1 MILCCGE
8 ALIDMIPTP
17 TSGGADGFV
26 PHSGGAIFNTAVGLG
41 RLDVPTGFLTG
52 LSTDLFGE
60 QLVADLKAS
69 HVSADYALRSDL
81 PTTLAFVRLT
91 QGHATYTFYDENT
104 AGRSLLPDQLPD
116 LSPELTALY
125 FGGISLISEPCA
137 EFYAALALRDQA
149 QRVIMLDPNIRP
161 GFIRDEARY
170 RARLDR
176 MIAAADIV
184 KVSDEDL
191 DWIMPGDGTH
201 AQKATA
207 LTAKGPG
214 IVIVT
219 RGSAGASASFADGRR
234 VAVAAQ
240 KATVVDTV
248 GAGDTFNSGILAY
261 LHRAGLLTKPRL
273 KDIGP
278 NEMQAALSLGA
289 QVAAITVARAGA
301 NPPWLH
307 ELDALPPFKDP

>member
-17 TSGGADGFV
+17 TSAGADGFV
-26 PHSGGAIFNTAVGLG
+26 PHSGGAIFNTAIGLG
-41 RLDVPTGFLTG
+41 RLGVPTGFLTG

-60 QLVADLKAS
+60 QLVSDLIAS
-69 HVSADYALRSDL
+69 HVNADYAVRSDL

-91 QGHATYTFYDENT
+91 GGQATYTFYDENS
-104 AGRSLLPDQLPD
+104 AGRSLQPDQLPQI
-116 LSPELTALY
+116 SPDVTALY

-137 EFYAALALRDQA
+137 EFYAALALRDSA

-161 GFIRDEARY
+161 GFIRDETRY

-176 MIAAADIV
+176 MIAVADIL

-191 DWIMPGDGTH
+191 DWIVPGSGTPED
-201 AQKATA
+201 KAIDMTA
-207 LTAKGPG
+207 MGPR

-219 RGSAGASASFADGRR
+219 RGSAGASAYFADGRV

-240 KATVVDTV
+240 TAVVVDTV
-248 GAGDTFNSGILAY
+248 GAGDTFNSGVLAH
-261 LHRAGLLTKPRL
+261 LSMVGLLSKPRVQ
-273 KDIGP
+273 DIGP
-278 NEMQAALSLGA
+278 ADMENALALGA
-289 QVAAITVARAGA
+289 RVAAVTVARAGA
-301 NPPWLH
+301 NPPWAQ
-307 ELDALPPFKDP
+307 ELNI